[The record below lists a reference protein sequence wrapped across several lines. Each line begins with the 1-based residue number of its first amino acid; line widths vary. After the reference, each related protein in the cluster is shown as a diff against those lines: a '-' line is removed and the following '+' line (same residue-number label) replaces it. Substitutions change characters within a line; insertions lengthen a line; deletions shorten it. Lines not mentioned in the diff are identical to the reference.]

1 VAGSWPAAT
10 SPPANWP
17 TTYASA
23 REAPGYA
30 LSYAPRA
37 RGGRS
42 RKAFQ
47 IAKNEAGLD
56 QYQVRR
62 YDALVRPHHPGHGR
76 CRVPDHRPRHRS
88 DKGGTT
94 DSSDQDSLIRLT
106 VNEIRRLF
114 ATLIL
119 AVLHPVAHVL
129 AWSAFRQLCNQR
141 ARATHYRKR
150 LERLG
155 SYDPP

>member
-1 VAGSWPAAT
+1 
-10 SPPANWP
+10 
-17 TTYASA
+17 
-23 REAPGYA
+23 
-30 LSYAPRA
+30 
-37 RGGRS
+37 
-42 RKAFQ
+42 
-47 IAKNEAGLD
+47 
-56 QYQVRR
+56 
-62 YDALVRPHHPGHGR
+62 
-76 CRVPDHRPRHRS
+76 
-88 DKGGTT
+88 
-94 DSSDQDSLIRLT
+94 LIRLT